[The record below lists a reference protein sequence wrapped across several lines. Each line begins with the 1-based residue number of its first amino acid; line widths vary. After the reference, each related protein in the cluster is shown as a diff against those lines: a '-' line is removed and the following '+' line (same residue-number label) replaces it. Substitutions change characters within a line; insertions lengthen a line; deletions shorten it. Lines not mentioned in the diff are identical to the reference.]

1 MLVMK
6 KYLKFFT
13 LFLSVFIVSITHAQ
27 AGTTNLVNPLGAIE
41 TPQALIG
48 KIINAVMGL
57 IGSIALLMFIYGGF
71 TWLTSAGNTEKVK
84 KGKDILVWAAIGLV
98 FIFSSY
104 ALVNF
109 IINSIK

>member
-1 MLVMK
+1 MK

-13 LFLSVFIVSITHAQ
+13 LFLSFFIVSIAQ
-27 AGTTNLVNPLGAIE
+27 AGVTELRNPLDGIDS
-41 TPQALIG
+41 PQELIG